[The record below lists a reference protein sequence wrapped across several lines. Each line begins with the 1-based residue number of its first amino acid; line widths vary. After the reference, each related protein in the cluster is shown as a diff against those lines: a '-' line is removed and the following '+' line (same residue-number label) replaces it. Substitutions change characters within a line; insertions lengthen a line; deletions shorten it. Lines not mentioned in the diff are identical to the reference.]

1 MGGRRTGPSPR
12 GLVQPRSGMKRTFD
26 LLVSAVGLILLAPVM
41 LIIGWLVARSSP
53 GGALFVQARVG
64 KSEKLF
70 DCYKFRTM
78 AQGAPVAGS
87 HEVSGSWITPIGR
100 RLRSLKIDELP
111 QLFNVLRGDMS
122 LVGPRPCLPNQV
134 EVIAARRARDVFEI
148 QPGITGIAQLASI
161 DMSTP
166 EKLAEA
172 DRRYMETRTFLGDLR
187 IIAATA
193 LGGGSGDAAIR

>member
-1 MGGRRTGPSPR
+1 
-12 GLVQPRSGMKRTFD
+12 MKRTFD
-26 LLVSAVGLILLAPVM
+26 FVVAALGLVLLMPVM
-41 LIIGWLVARSSP
+41 LFIAYLVSRSSP

-64 KSEKLF
+64 RFEKLF

-78 AQGAPVAGS
+78 AHGAPVAGS
-87 HEVSGSWITPIGR
+87 HEVSANWVTPIGK
-100 RLRSLKIDELP
+100 RLRSLKLDELP

-122 LVGPRPCLPNQV
+122 LVGPRPCLPNQT
-134 EVIAARRARDVFEI
+134 EVIAARRALNVFAI
-148 QPGITGIAQLASI
+148 RPGITGSAQLASI

-172 DRRYMETRTFLGDLR
+172 DCRYMRERSFFGDIR

-193 LGGGSGDAAIR
+193 AGGGGGDALKS

>member
-1 MGGRRTGPSPR
+1 MAAVSGPSPP
-12 GLVQPRSGMKRTFD
+12 GLAMKRTFD
-26 LLVSAVGLILLAPVM
+26 LLVSVLGLILLAPVM
-41 LIIGWLVARSSP
+41 LIIAALVSRSSP

-70 DCYKFRTM
+70 RCYKFRTM
-78 AQGAPVAGS
+78 AHGAPVAGS

-100 RLRSLKIDELP
+100 RLRSLKLDELP

-122 LVGPRPCLPNQV
+122 LVGPRPCLPNQA
-134 EVIAARRARDVFEI
+134 EVIAARRARHVFDI
-148 QPGITGIAQLASI
+148 RPGITGIAQLDSI

-172 DRRYMETRTFLGDLR
+172 DRRYIDSCTFLGDLR

-193 LGGGSGDAAIR
+193 LGGGAGDAVIR